1 MRNGALEGKVALV
14 TGAGARLGRAVAVDL
29 AARGCDVVL
38 HAHTSRQGAED
49 LARDLAAS
57 GRRAKVLTADLAQ
70 VKQTERFARDARN
83 AFGKVDI
90 LINSAGVFWPT
101 PLERLNAEEFD
112 AFTAVNL
119 RAPYLLSAELGRWMK
134 RSGGG
139 VIVNLACVSA
149 QRPWKDYVPYSIS
162 KAGVVAL
169 TIGLAKLLAPE
180 VRVNAVAPGT
190 VLPPE
195 GTPPKRLKE
204 LQKRLPLQRLGR
216 PEDLVRAVAY
226 LVEADF
232 MTGQI
237 LHVDGGRSIL

>member
-101 PLERLNAEEFD
+101 PLERLNAKEFD

>member
-101 PLERLNAEEFD
+101 PLERLNAKEFD

-134 RSGGG
+134 RGGGG

>member
-1 MRNGALEGKVALV
+1 MRKNAFEGKVALV
-14 TGAGARLGRAVAVDL
+14 TGAGARLGRAIAVDL
-29 AARGCDVVL
+29 AARGCDLVL
-38 HAHTSRQGAED
+38 HARKSKKEAEE
-49 LARDLAAS
+49 LARGLAAA
-57 GRRAKVLTADLAQ
+57 GQRAQVLTADLAQ
-70 VKQTERFARDARN
+70 VKQTERLAREALK

-101 PLERLNAEEFD
+101 PLQCLDAGEFE

-119 RAPYLLSAELGRWMK
+119 RAPYLLSAELGRRMK
-134 RSGGG
+134 QGGGG

-169 TIGLAKLLAPE
+169 TLGLAKLLAPE

-195 GTPPKRLKE
+195 GTPAKRLKE
-204 LQKRLPLQRLGR
+204 LQKRLPLKRLGR
-216 PEDLVRAVAY
+216 PEDIVRAVAF
-226 LVEADF
+226 LIEADF
-232 MTGQI
+232 ITGQI
-237 LHVDGGRSIL
+237 VHVDGGRSIV